1 MQEVNTEK
9 QSGGPAIGMLLTDK
23 LSKVLEAADLH
34 ITAMFM
40 EMTEEFG
47 QVGFWRFDP
56 RRDKHSWS
64 GQVYKIC
71 GMKPYEAT
79 IDSEGVLQMFHQ
91 EDRVMARD
99 CIEGALTHGREFK
112 VEVRIVRPDG
122 TLRYV
127 KFAGKPFTNA
137 EGVVWEVFGI
147 LVDITDYKTAEAEWR
162 HLAETDELTG
172 VFKLRRFE
180 DLLQNEIRR
189 CARSGRSTSIALID
203 LDEFKE
209 VNDTYGHMVGN
220 EVLQL
225 FVNKLR
231 GALRDIDVIAR
242 IGGDEFALL
251 LPETPTHQTLEPISR
266 IASRLRSV
274 EVDNGKH
281 DIAVSF
287 CGGVVSITPESTVAD
302 TLRLADSYLY
312 AAKKNGKHRL
322 VSEAGVYDLW
332 RPSQEDDD
340 NGGPSSRQLFS

>member
-1 MQEVNTEK
+1 MKEVDTEK
-9 QSGGPAIGMLLTDK
+9 QSGGHALGMLLTDK

-64 GQVYKIC
+64 GQIYKIC

-79 IDSEGVLQMFHQ
+79 VDTATVMDMFHPD
-91 EDRVMARD
+91 DRSMARD
-99 CIEGALTHGREFK
+99 CVDGALNHGREFK
-112 VEVRIVRPDG
+112 IEARVVRADG
-122 TLRYV
+122 SMRYV

-147 LVDITDYKTAEAEWR
+147 MVDITDYKTAEAEWR

-180 DLLQNEIRR
+180 ELLQNEIRR

-209 VNDTYGHMVGN
+209 VNDTYGHLVGN

-225 FVNKLR
+225 FVNKLQ
-231 GALRDIDVIAR
+231 GALRDIDVVAR
-242 IGGDEFALL
+242 IGGDEFSVL
-251 LPETPTHQTLEPISR
+251 LPETPTHQTLEPLSR
-266 IASRLRSV
+266 IATRLRNV
-274 EVDNGKH
+274 DVDNGSH
-281 DIAVSF
+281 VISVSF
-287 CGGVVSITPESTVAD
+287 CGGVVSISPQSTVAD
-302 TLRLADSYLY
+302 TL
-312 AAKKNGKHRL
+312 
-322 VSEAGVYDLW
+322 
-332 RPSQEDDD
+332 
-340 NGGPSSRQLFS
+340 

>member
-1 MQEVNTEK
+1 MKQVDTED
-9 QSGGPAIGMLLTDK
+9 QSGGPALGMLLTDK

-47 QVGFWRFDP
+47 QVGFWRYDP

-64 GQVYKIC
+64 GQIYKIC
-71 GMKPYEAT
+71 GMKPYEAS
-79 IDSEGVLQMFHQ
+79 IDSATVMSMFHP
-91 EDRVMARD
+91 EDRTLARSCVD
-99 CIEGALTHGREFK
+99 GALNSGREFK
-112 VEVRIVRPDG
+112 IEVRIVQANG
-122 TLRYV
+122 STRYV

-137 EGVVWEVFGI
+137 DGVVWEVFGI

-180 DLLQNEIRR
+180 ELLQNEIRR

-203 LDEFKE
+203 LDGFKE
-209 VNDTYGHMVGN
+209 VNDTYGHLVGN

-225 FVNKLR
+225 FVNRLQST
-231 GALRDIDVIAR
+231 LRDIDVVAR
-242 IGGDEFALL
+242 IGGDEFAVLM
-251 LPETPTHQTLEPISR
+251 PETVTHQTLEPLSR
-266 IASRLRSV
+266 IAAHLRN
-274 EVDNGKH
+274 VDIDNNSH
-281 DIAVSF
+281 IISVSF
-287 CGGVVSITPESTVAD
+287 CGGVVSISPQSTVSD

-312 AAKKNGKHRL
+312 TAKKSGNHHL

-332 RPSQEDDD
+332 RPTQEDDGED
-340 NGGPSSRQLFS
+340 SSTRQLIS